1 MRLFRKKQV
10 QAAEEES
17 VFVTMTDLTIS
28 FLLIVMILLAFF
40 AILVDREDTVPLSD
54 YEQVERERDAALTE
68 RNRLAREVERH
79 LARIRYLEERVRF
92 LEAALADMT
101 LERDRLRR
109 ENEENLVLIRKL
121 KEEVAWL
128 RQRLAT
134 VTAELDALK
143 AELEKLKQMQRVN
156 PLEAYQSRAA
166 AERRIILIRL
176 RNQLKEEF
184 PDLKVEVS
192 PEGDALRFQGEVPPL
207 SEERLLVDS
216 ELPVEGLFRSGEF
229 KLEDHERGIVEAL
242 GTFIHKIL
250 PCYTFGRRELFGPD
264 CNRGN
269 ALIDA
274 VHIEGHTDS
283 DGEDVYNLRLSTDRA
298 NETFLA
304 MLRKETDIL
313 AHENIRGQPVM
324 SVAGYGEMRPIETN
338 QTEEGKASN
347 RRIDLRISMYA
358 PSSVKKL
365 EELDLLID
373 QRRKAGASQ

>member
-40 AILVDREDTVPLSD
+40 AILVDREDTVLLSD

-68 RNRLAREVERH
+68 RNRLAREVERN
-79 LARIRYLEERVRF
+79 LARIRYLEERVRI
-92 LEAALADMT
+92 LEVALADMT

-109 ENEENLVLIRKL
+109 ENDENLVLIRKL
-121 KEEVAWL
+121 KEEIVWL

-134 VTAELDALK
+134 VT

-166 AERRIILIRL
+166 AEREIILIKL
-176 RNQLKEEF
+176 RDQLKEEF
-184 PDLKVEVS
+184 PDLKVEIS
-192 PEGDALRFQGEVPPL
+192 LEAGALRFQGEVPPL
-207 SEERLLVDS
+207 SDERLLVDS

-229 KLEDHERGIVEAL
+229 KLEYHERGIVEAL

-250 PCYTFGRRELFGPD
+250 PCYTFGRRELFGSD

-283 DGEDVYNLRLSTDRA
+283 DGEGEYNLRLSTKRA

-304 MLRKETDIL
+304 MLAKETDIL

-324 SVAGYGEMRPIETN
+324 SVAGYGEMRPIEPN

-347 RRIDLRISMYA
+347 RRIDLRISMYS
-358 PSSVKKL
+358 PNSVDKL
-365 EELDLLID
+365 EELNLLIG
-373 QRRKAGASQ
+373 QRRKAGTSQ

>member
-40 AILVDREDTVPLSD
+40 AILVDREDTVTLER
-54 YEQVERERDAALTE
+54 YEQVKNERDAALTE
-68 RNRLAREVERH
+68 RDLLLTEVERH
-79 LARIRYLEERVRF
+79 LARIRYLEDRVRF
-92 LEAALADMT
+92 LEAALASTT
-101 LERDRLRR
+101 LERDRLLR

-128 RQRLAT
+128 RQQLAI
-134 VTAELDALK
+134 VTAKLDALK

-166 AERRIILIRL
+166 VERRIILIKL
-176 RNQLKEEF
+176 KNQLKDEF
-184 PDLKVEVS
+184 PDLKVEIS
-192 PEGDALRFQGEVPPL
+192 QEGDALRFRGEAPPL
-207 SEERLLVDS
+207 SEERLLVES
-216 ELPVEGLFRSGEF
+216 ELPVEGLFRSGKFE
-229 KLEDHERGIVEAL
+229 LEDPERKIVEAL
-242 GTFIHKIL
+242 GSFVHKIL
-250 PCYTFGRRELFGPD
+250 PCYTFGSRELFGPD

-283 DGEDVYNLRLSTDRA
+283 DGEDVYNLGLSTDRA
-298 NETFLA
+298 NETFIT
-304 MLRKETDIL
+304 MLGKEPDIL

-324 SVAGYGEMRPIETN
+324 SVSGYGEMRPITTN
-338 QTEEGKASN
+338 KTEEEKASN
-347 RRIDLRISMYA
+347 RRIDLRISMYS
-358 PSSVKKL
+358 PISVEKL
-365 EELDLLID
+365 EELDLMID
-373 QRRKAGASQ
+373 QRRQAGASP

>member
-40 AILVDREDTVPLSD
+40 AILVDRVPLAD

-68 RNRLAREVERH
+68 RNLLAKEVERH

-92 LEAALADMT
+92 LEAALAEMMS
-101 LERDRLRR
+101 ERDRLHR
-109 ENEENLVLIRKL
+109 ENEENLALIRKL
-121 KEEVAWL
+121 KKEIAWL

-134 VTAELDALK
+134 VTAEIDALK

-166 AERRIILIRL
+166 AERRIILIKL
-176 RNQLKEEF
+176 RDQLKEEF
-184 PDLKVEVS
+184 PDLKVEIS
-192 PEGDALRFQGEVPPL
+192 LEGDALRFQGEAPPL

-229 KLEDHERGIVEAL
+229 TLEDYEKGIVEAL
-242 GTFIHKIL
+242 GSFIHKML

-269 ALIDA
+269 ALVDA

-283 DGEDVYNLRLSTDRA
+283 DGEGDYNLRLSTNRA

-304 MLRKETDIL
+304 MLAKETDIL
-313 AHENIRGQPVM
+313 AHENFRGQPVM
-324 SVAGYGEMRPIETN
+324 SVSGYGEMRPIATN

-347 RRIDLRISMYA
+347 RRIDLRISMYS
-358 PSSVKKL
+358 PSSVEKL
-365 EELDLLID
+365 AELNLLIE
-373 QRRKAGASQ
+373 QRRQVGASQ

>member
-40 AILVDREDTVPLSD
+40 AILVDRVPLAD

-68 RNRLAREVERH
+68 RNLLAKEVERH

-92 LEAALADMT
+92 LEAALAEMMS
-101 LERDRLRR
+101 ERDRLHR

-121 KEEVAWL
+121 KEEIARL

-134 VTAELDALK
+134 VTAEIDALK

-166 AERRIILIRL
+166 AERRIILIKL
-176 RNQLKEEF
+176 RDQLKEEF
-184 PDLKVEVS
+184 PDLKVEIS
-192 PEGDALRFQGEVPPL
+192 LEGDALRFQGEAPPL

-229 KLEDHERGIVEAL
+229 TLEDYEKGIVEAL
-242 GTFIHKIL
+242 GSFIHKML

-269 ALIDA
+269 ALVDA

-283 DGEDVYNLRLSTDRA
+283 DGEGDYNLRLSTNRA

-304 MLRKETDIL
+304 MLAKETDIL
-313 AHENIRGQPVM
+313 AHENFRGQPVM
-324 SVAGYGEMRPIETN
+324 SVSGYGEMRPIATN

-347 RRIDLRISMYA
+347 RRIDLRISMYS
-358 PSSVKKL
+358 PSSVEKL
-365 EELDLLID
+365 AELNLLIE
-373 QRRKAGASQ
+373 QRRQVGASQ